1 MQEGEK
7 TSEEDELL
15 EAVESGQVTVGNS
28 ERTSGLGSGMSLVKS
43 IATFSAGVPATSEKP
58 VISALSIICLSLVDE
73 NRVAAFADLNA
84 A

>member
-43 IATFSAGVPATSEKP
+43 IATFFSWCTR
-58 VISALSIICLSLVDE
+58 
-73 NRVAAFADLNA
+73 NQ
-84 A
+84 